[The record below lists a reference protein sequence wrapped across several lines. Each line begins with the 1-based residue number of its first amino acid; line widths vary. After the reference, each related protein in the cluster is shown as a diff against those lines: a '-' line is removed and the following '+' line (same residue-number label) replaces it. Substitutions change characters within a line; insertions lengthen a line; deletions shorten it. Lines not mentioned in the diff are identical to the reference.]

1 MADQIF
7 ERVQAVLIKHRQ
19 IPPEKVTVDSTF
31 DELGID
37 SLDRI
42 TLLFE
47 IQEDFKISIANEDVK
62 DVNSIREICQSIEK
76 NLANETANNVRV
88 SQS

>member
-7 ERVQAVLIKHRQ
+7 ERVQAVLVKHQ
-19 IPPEKVTVDSTF
+19 HIPPEDVTLNSTF

-42 TLLFE
+42 SLLFAVE
-47 IQEDFKISIANEDVK
+47 EEFEISIANEDVK
-62 DVNSIREICQSIEK
+62 NVHSVREICQRIEK
-76 NLANETANNVRV
+76 NPVGRSADETRLP
-88 SQS
+88 

>member
-7 ERVQAVLIKHRQ
+7 ERVQAVFVKHQR
-19 IPPEKVTVDSTF
+19 IAPEDVTVNSTF

-42 TLLFE
+42 NLLFAV
-47 IQEDFKISIANEDVK
+47 QEEFEISIANEDVTNIRS
-62 DVNSIREICQSIEK
+62 VREICQSIEK
-76 NLANETANNVRV
+76 ILVGRSADEMRLP
-88 SQS
+88 

>member
-7 ERVQAVLIKHRQ
+7 ERVQAVLVKHQQ
-19 IPPEKVTVDSTF
+19 ISPENVTVNSTF

-42 TLLFE
+42 NLLFAVE
-47 IQEDFKISIANEDVK
+47 EEFGISIATEDVK
-62 DVNSIREICQSIEK
+62 NVHSVREICQSIERIMVGRSVEQMR
-76 NLANETANNVRV
+76 LP
-88 SQS
+88 

>member
-7 ERVQAVLIKHRQ
+7 ERVQAILVKHQQ
-19 IPPEKVTVDSTF
+19 ISPQDVTVNSTF

-42 TLLFE
+42 NLLFAVE
-47 IQEDFKISIANEDVK
+47 EEFGISIATEDVK
-62 DVNSIREICQSIEK
+62 NVHSVREICQSIENIPVIK
-76 NLANETANNVRV
+76 LADETHLP
-88 SQS
+88 